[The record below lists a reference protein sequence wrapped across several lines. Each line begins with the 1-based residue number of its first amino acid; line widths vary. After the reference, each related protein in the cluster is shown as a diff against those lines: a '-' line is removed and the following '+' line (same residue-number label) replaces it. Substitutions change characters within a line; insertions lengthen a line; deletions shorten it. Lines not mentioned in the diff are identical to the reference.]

1 MEPGAVP
8 APTDVTD
15 VTTIAASNHKPKND
29 SRQKMTDSPDTVAV
43 PPVRTRKVHYANGD
57 RYEGGY
63 MDGIGPHG
71 AGRYVFA
78 SGACYDGEYVRA
90 KKHGRGRY
98 EWANGDIY
106 DGYYEHDARHGY
118 GVHSSRDGFVFHD
131 GLWAN
136 GDPSHHP

>member
-1 MEPGAVP
+1 MP
-8 APTDVTD
+8 AQTDVPTD
-15 VTTIAASNHKPKND
+15 AASNQTPKND
-29 SRQKMTDSPDTVAV
+29 SRQKANDRPDAVAV
-43 PPVRTRKVHYANGD
+43 PPVRTRKVHFANGD

-78 SGACYDGEYVRA
+78 SGACYDGEYMRA

-136 GDPSHHP
+136 GDPSHHV